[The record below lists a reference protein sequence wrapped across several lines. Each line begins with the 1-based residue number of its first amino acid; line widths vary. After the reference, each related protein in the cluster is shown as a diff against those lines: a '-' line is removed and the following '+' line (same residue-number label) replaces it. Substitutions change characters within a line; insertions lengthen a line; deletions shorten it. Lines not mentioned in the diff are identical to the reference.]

1 MTYQQDSFQPALRVN
16 SITFCSCISCRTEIE
31 QIPTKREIVMMWAKD
46 AAAGF
51 GLVAFMAMSFALAQ
65 GAHGLLNLL

>member
-1 MTYQQDSFQPALRVN
+1 MPS
-16 SITFCSCISCRTEIE
+16 
-31 QIPTKREIVMMWAKD
+31 KREVVMMWAKD

>member
-1 MTYQQDSFQPALRVN
+1 ML
-16 SITFCSCISCRTEIE
+16 
-31 QIPTKREIVMMWAKD
+31 WAKD

-51 GLVAFMAMSFALAQ
+51 GLVMFMALCFALAQ